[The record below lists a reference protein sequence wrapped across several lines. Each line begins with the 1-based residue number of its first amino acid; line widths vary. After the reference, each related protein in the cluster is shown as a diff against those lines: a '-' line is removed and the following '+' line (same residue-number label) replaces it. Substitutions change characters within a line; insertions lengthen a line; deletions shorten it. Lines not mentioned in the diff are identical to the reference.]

1 VYSSNVATLWGNNLA
16 TDVCR
21 LVFAAPL
28 PATVQSGVAVRDI
41 NSAIP
46 VLIASDYYGATVQAE
61 NALKVVV
68 AEPISQPA
76 TSSYYFKCSNVT
88 MASGRAVLTDL
99 VLGAQP
105 RSAFAFTATAASNST
120 TGTLRTF
127 TTSFTVHTQNCQPGT
142 YRELSTVNATLV
154 YTCLPCPI
162 GTYGDLIESPSCKTC
177 TAGNYCAVGSAVQTV
192 CPARYTSSIGSGTCI
207 CDVDYVGMTSV
218 TGCNPSADLPYGTVD
233 CPTDGSAVL
242 TIHGD
247 NFGTGAL
254 AISVGGR
261 ECVVLSAVMDMSVK
275 NQSNTSCVPPSG
287 YAQCQL
293 PAGTGKLQ
301 FISLTDTTGSKS
313 QQVASSQYLYLYV
326 SLNSTCSHSANQ
338 SVVF

>member
-1 VYSSNVATLWGNNLA
+1 
-16 TDVCR
+16 
-21 LVFAAPL
+21 
-28 PATVQSGVAVRDI
+28 
-41 NSAIP
+41 
-46 VLIASDYYGATVQAE
+46 
-61 NALKVVV
+61 
-68 AEPISQPA
+68 
-76 TSSYYFKCSNVT
+76 
-88 MASGRAVLTDL
+88 MASGRAKLPDL
-99 VLGAQP
+99 ALGAQP
-105 RSAFAFTATAASNST
+105 RSAFTFTATASSNPT

-162 GTYGDLIESPSCKTC
+162 G
-177 TAGNYCAVGSAVQTV
+177 SAVQTV

-218 TGCNPSADLPYGTVD
+218 TGCSPSADLPYGTVD

-287 YAQCQL
+287 YAKCQL

-313 QQVASSQYLYLYV
+313 QQVIPSQNLYLYV
-326 SLNSTCSHSANQ
+326 SLNSTCSHSAQQLVADDRCRCIFNFIQ
-338 SVVF
+338 LTSWLLNPVE